1 MGRATGTCAS
11 CVSSQMGRLICCIVL
26 AVVWGCPLSAEEQ
39 LRNER
44 SALPW
49 LRLDVLTATRD
60 RPLFTPTR
68 RKPAPPPVLAAPNV
82 AVPQQES
89 QAARGP
95 QLALE
100 GIIVDSSETLILL
113 RDASTSESITI
124 RPGEPIGKWHV
135 FVESNY
141 SVILKNGDEQLR
153 LEMFAEP

>member
-1 MGRATGTCAS
+1 
-11 CVSSQMGRLICCIVL
+11 MGRLICCIIL
-26 AVVWGCPLSAEEQ
+26 AVVWSFPLSAEDR
-39 LRNER
+39 LPNER

-49 LRLDVLTATRD
+49 LKLGALAATRD
-60 RPLFTPTR
+60 RPLFTPAR

-82 AVPQQES
+82 AAPPQES
-89 QAARGP
+89 QPAREP

-135 FVESNY
+135 FVESSY
-141 SVILKNGDEQLR
+141 SVILKNGDEQFR
-153 LEMFAEP
+153 LEIFAEP